1 MSRSAPLGSLRRWL
15 RVELLED
22 RTTPTAVIVDPNSF
36 AADRVLVTLADGS
49 DAATAVANL
58 SASPFAAGVER
69 LGLGIYQV
77 NLRAGVS
84 VTTAIPALYAIRGI
98 TSAEA
103 DYAIGLTATPNDP
116 SYGSLWGLNNTGQSA
131 GTPDADIDAAE
142 AWDTARGS
150 STGKIVAVIDT
161 GVDYTHPDLA
171 ANMWQN
177 PGETQDGIDNDGN
190 GLVDDIFGAD
200 FANNDGDPM
209 DDNNHGTHCAGTI
222 GAVGDNG
229 VGVVGVAWTT
239 RIMGLKFLTASGSG
253 STSNAIKCID
263 YAISKNA
270 TILSNSWGGGG
281 YSSALEAAI
290 VRARDAGAVFVAAA
304 GNNGV
309 NTDTS
314 ANYPSNYAVTNVV
327 SVAAT
332 DRNDALA
339 SFSNYGLNTVDLGAP
354 GVSVLSTTRNN
365 TYSTFSGTSMATPHV
380 SGALAVFWDA
390 NPTLTAQQVIQAL
403 LSSVDQIPSLAGK
416 TVSGG
421 RLNLDKLLDLGGSP
435 PPPPPPPPPSDTT
448 GARITTSAFAGSTAN
463 TYNRVRVTF
472 NEAMNASS
480 FAPADVALTGP
491 TGAVSV
497 TAVTPVA
504 GSTTQFDITFATQSA
519 YGNYAVT
526 VGPDVLDVPGVPG
539 VPGNLMDQN
548 QNGSNGDLP
557 GDVYTGNA
565 KLYPPRQ
572 TFALSGLT
580 VAIPDRSTV
589 NVNITVPATSVVNA
603 FAVTDV
609 NVTVTLA
616 HTYMSDLRI
625 SLISPTG
632 TTVQLFNRRGGSAN
646 NMTGATFNDEAA
658 TAISAGAAPFSGSF
672 RPEQVL
678 SAFDGQNPV
687 GTWTLRVQDL
697 ARTDVGTITAIS
709 LGIATSPG
717 DSATTFGT
725 ADPFTSGPVTVG
737 PGVATDLVADTPVLI
752 SPPTATPVSVALPRL
767 TSTTDATL
775 SGTSPAVVPTFGGMA
790 NFEPS
795 AVEWLGLSN
804 RPLAGGVTVE

>member
-1 MSRSAPLGSLRRWL
+1 MSGSAPFGSLRRWL

-22 RTTPTAVIVDPNSF
+22 RTTPAAVTVDPTAF

-49 DAATAVANL
+49 DAATALAGL

-77 NLRAGVS
+77 NLRVGVS
-84 VTTAIPALYAIRGI
+84 VTTAIPALDAVRGI
-98 TSAEA
+98 ASAEA

-131 GTPDADIDAAE
+131 GTADADIDAAE
-142 AWDTARGS
+142 AWDRATGS
-150 STGKIVAVIDT
+150 ATGKIVAVIDT

-171 ANMWQN
+171 ANMWRN
-177 PGETQDGIDNDGN
+177 PGETSDGVDNDGN

-200 FANNDGDPM
+200 FANTDGNPM
-209 DDNNHGTHCAGTI
+209 DDNGHGTHCAGTI
-222 GAVGDNG
+222 GAVGNNG

-239 RIMGLKFLTASGSG
+239 RIMALKFLTASGSG
-253 STSNAIKCID
+253 NTSNAIKCID
-263 YAISKNA
+263 YAVSKGA
-270 TILSNSWGGGG
+270 SILSNSWGGGG

-290 VRARDAGAVFVAAA
+290 VRARDAGAIFVAAA
-304 GNNGV
+304 GNSGL
-309 NTDTS
+309 NTDIS

-354 GVSVLSTTRNN
+354 GVSILSTTRNN

-390 NPTLTAQQVIQAL
+390 NPTLTAAQVIQRL

-421 RLNLDKLLDLGGSP
+421 RLNLDKLLDTGGSP
-435 PPPPPPPPPSDTT
+435 PPPPPPPPPADTT
-448 GARITTSAFAGSTAN
+448 GARVTTSAFSGSTAN

-472 NEAMNASS
+472 NEAMNAGS
-480 FAPADVALTGP
+480 FAPSDVAFTGP
-491 TGAVSV
+491 GGGAISV
-497 TAVTPVA
+497 TSVTPVS
-504 GSTTQFDITFATQSA
+504 GSATQFDINFATQFA
-519 YGNYAVT
+519 FGTYAVT
-526 VGPDVLDVPGVPG
+526 VGPDVLDVA
-539 VPGNLMDQN
+539 GNKMDQN

-572 TFALSGLT
+572 PFALSGLT

-589 NVNITVPATSVVNA
+589 NVNITVPATSVVNG
-603 FAVTDV
+603 FTVTDV

-616 HTYMSDLRI
+616 HTYMSDLRV

-632 TTVQLFNRRGGSAN
+632 TIVQLFNRRGGSAN
-646 NMTGATFNDEAA
+646 NMTGATFNDEAT

-678 SAFDGQNPV
+678 SAFDGQNPI

-709 LGIATSPG
+709 LGIATNPG

-725 ADPFTSGPVTVG
+725 ADPFRSGAVAVG
-737 PGVATDLVADTPVLI
+737 PGVAGDLTADTPVLI
-752 SPPTATPVSVALPRL
+752 APPGRVPVSVAVPRL
-767 TSTTDATL
+767 TPTTDATL
-775 SGTSPAVVPTFGGMA
+775 SGTAPAVRPTFGGMA
-790 NFEPS
+790 TFEPT
-795 AVEWLGLSN
+795 AAEWRGLSISRAFGN
-804 RPLAGGVTVE
+804 VTVE